1 MRQVSEVIRTWRVAR
16 DTLQERS
23 FAALFAPTG
32 TPASATAAKIA
43 APARRTRRNGE
54 HGEVA

>member
-32 TPASATAAKIA
+32 TPASATAAKVA
-43 APARRTRRNGE
+43 APARRTRRNG
-54 HGEVA
+54 